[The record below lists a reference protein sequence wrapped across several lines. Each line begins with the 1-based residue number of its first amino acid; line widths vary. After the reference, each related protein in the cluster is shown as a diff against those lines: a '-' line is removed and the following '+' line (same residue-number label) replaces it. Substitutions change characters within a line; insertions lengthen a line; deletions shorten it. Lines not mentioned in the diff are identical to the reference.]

1 MDRRGLPTLT
11 WLLLCSLW
19 GQEPPPEVPEPVLAT
34 FKGTRLY
41 NFHTTE
47 TVRKGHLEFRVA
59 HRFGDLTRGYATFWG
74 IDAGAQVRLSLD
86 YGLTDRFTI
95 GVERSGLG
103 RLYDGFVKV
112 RLLQQKAPRGTPLS
126 LTYYG
131 AVFYSDLQDPQ
142 RYPQPLHRF
151 QYLHQL
157 LVARKWSSRF
167 SSLVGLAWLH
177 QNYALSY
184 QALNDYAFVPLLL
197 RFKLTKRLTLAGET
211 ALPLWE
217 NKPNEGQGLPDY
229 RIPYAVL
236 LEIETGGH
244 VFQVG
249 VSSAA
254 GIAEPQTLLTQGYRL
269 SLGFNISRIFSLYG
283 DPSLGY

>member
-1 MDRRGLPTLT
+1 MDRRWLPAVISLT
-11 WLLLCSLW
+11 AILCA
-19 GQEPPPEVPEPVLAT
+19 QPPEEKPEPVLAT

-47 TVRKGHLEFRVA
+47 TAARGHLEFRVA

-74 IDAGAQVRLSLD
+74 LDAGAQVRLSLD
-86 YGLTDRFTI
+86 YGVTDYLTV
-95 GVERSGLG
+95 GLERSGVG
-103 RLYDGFVKV
+103 RLYDAFVKV
-112 RLLQQKAPRGTPLS
+112 RLLRQKVPRGTPFS

-131 AVFYSDLQDPQ
+131 AVFYSDLQDGA
-142 RYPQPLHRF
+142 RYPQAVHRF

-157 LVARKWSSRF
+157 LAARKVSSRF
-167 SSLVGLAWLH
+167 SALAGIAWLH
-177 QNYALSY
+177 QNYALSW
-184 QALNDYAFVPLLL
+184 QAPNDYAFVPVIA
-197 RFKLTKRLTLAGET
+197 RFKLTKRLTLAAET

-217 NKPNEGQGLPDY
+217 NEPQEGRGLPDY
-229 RIPYAVL
+229 RIPYAVV
-236 LEIETGGH
+236 LEVETGGH
-244 VFQVG
+244 VFQIG
-249 VSSAA
+249 LSNAA

>member
-1 MDRRGLPTLT
+1 MDRRWLPTVIGLAAA
-11 WLLLCSLW
+11 L
-19 GQEPPPEVPEPVLAT
+19 QAQPPEEKPEPVLAT

-47 TVRKGHLEFRVA
+47 TAARGHLEFRVA

-74 IDAGAQVRLSLD
+74 LDAGAQVRLSLD
-86 YGLTDRFTI
+86 YGITHYLTV
-95 GVERSGLG
+95 GLERSGVG
-103 RLYDGFVKV
+103 RLYDAFVKV
-112 RLLQQKAPRGTPLS
+112 RLLRQQAPKGIPFS

-131 AVFYSDLQDPQ
+131 AVFYSDLKDAA
-142 RYPQPLHRF
+142 RYPQAVHRL

-157 LVARKWSSRF
+157 LAARKFSSRL
-167 SSLVGLAWLH
+167 SALAGLAWLH
-177 QNYALSY
+177 QNYALSW
-184 QALNDYAFVPLLL
+184 QAPNDYAFAAVLA
-197 RFKLTKRLTLAGET
+197 RFKLTRRLTLAAET

-217 NKPNEGQGLPDY
+217 NKPEEGKGLPDY
-229 RIPYAVL
+229 RIPYAVI
-236 LEIETGGH
+236 LEVETGGH

-269 SLGFNISRIFSLYG
+269 SLGFNISRIFSFYG